1 MTSLTADMRSR
12 DRVVLAVLGAALGCG
27 AVSEVSLGD
36 GPFDAFVDAAS
47 DAASGADV
55 PLDADNEASADVVVP
70 RDSSVADVAAEGCA
84 ADWDPACTPFGPP
97 QLVAELSSGTANGY
111 DEDPTLTSDMREI
124 YFLSTRDGG
133 PGHGDVWRASRDSV
147 DASWNPPTLVDAV
160 SSPSRETSPAISFD
174 GLSLYF
180 ASDRDG
186 GEGNYDIYLSSRPT
200 VDAGWSSP
208 TSVAPLNSSGD
219 DIPRPPGNHS
229 LTMPMSYRSSPLSNY
244 QIYTASWSS
253 PTWSQPTLLEWVD
266 TANLDVDPFLSDDN
280 LSFAFSSDRL
290 NDAGIQN
297 LFLAV
302 RADPSSGFA
311 TPVPLAS
318 LNTDPYMEAH
328 PWLSPDQHE
337 IYFDS
342 DRSGVFR
349 IYRATR

>member
-12 DRVVLAVLGAALGCG
+12 DRIVLAVLGATLGCG
-27 AVSEVSLGD
+27 AVSDVSLGD
-36 GPFDAFVDAAS
+36 GPFDASADAAS
-47 DAASGADV
+47 
-55 PLDADNEASADVVVP
+55 E
-70 RDSSVADVAAEGCA
+70 VADVAADGCT
-84 ADWDPACTPFGPP
+84 DGWDPACTPFGSP
-97 QLVAELSSGTANGY
+97 QVIAELSSGTANGY

-133 PGHGDVWRASRDSV
+133 PGHGDVWRSSRESV
-147 DASWNPPTLVDAV
+147 DASWNPPVLVDAV

-174 GLSLYF
+174 GLFLYF

-186 GEGNYDIYLSSRPT
+186 GQGNYDIYLSSRPT

-208 TSVAPLNSSGD
+208 ISVDGLNSPGD
-219 DIPRPPGNHS
+219 DIPRPPGNH
-229 LTMPMSYRSSPLSNY
+229 LQTIPMSYRSSPLSSY

-253 PTWSQPTLLEWVD
+253 SSSSWVQPTLLQWVD

-297 LFLAV
+297 LFLAL
-302 RADPSSGFA
+302 RADPSSGFGS
-311 TPVPLAS
+311 PVPLAS
-318 LNTDPYMEAH
+318 LNSDSHMEAH

-349 IYRATR
+349 LYRATR